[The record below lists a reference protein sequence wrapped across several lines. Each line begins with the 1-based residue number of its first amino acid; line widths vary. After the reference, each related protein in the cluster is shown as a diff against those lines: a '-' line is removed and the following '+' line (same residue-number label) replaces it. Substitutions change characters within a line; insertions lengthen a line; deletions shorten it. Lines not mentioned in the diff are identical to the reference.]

1 MVKIRLKR
9 GGTKR
14 RPFYDVVVSDSRSKR
29 DGRFIEIVGKY
40 RPMNK
45 DERIRLDMERIN
57 HWIGDGAQPTK
68 IVSDIMRKLKQAEA

>member
-68 IVSDIMRKLKQAEA
+68 IVSDIMRKQKQAEA